1 MYSRHMTERLNVSA
15 IASSCAAGLVL
26 FVGQLIALY
35 VSVFDLATQR
45 DHLALDIVLLVL
57 FGLPLLRGK

>member
-1 MYSRHMTERLNVSA
+1 MYSIRMATNRVTASNVS
-15 IASSCAAGLVL
+15 SCVAGIVVL
-26 FVGQLIALY
+26 VGQLLAVY

-45 DHLALDIVLLVL
+45 DHFALDIVLLVL